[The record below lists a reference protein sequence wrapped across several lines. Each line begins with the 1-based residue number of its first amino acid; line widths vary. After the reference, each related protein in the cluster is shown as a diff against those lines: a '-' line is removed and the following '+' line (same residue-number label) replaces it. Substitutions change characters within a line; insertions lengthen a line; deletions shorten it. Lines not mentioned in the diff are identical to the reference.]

1 MATHHPQASQPP
13 NEFPRRISSVA
24 MLTMKKILKSSQAFL
39 TKCSNDWMMNLAAG
53 LAFSLL
59 TAFFPIVIA
68 IISMLGLV
76 VGGLDPHA
84 QDTLIHSIRSIFPSA
99 IASQGV
105 LKPALNAL
113 GQNADWLGV
122 IAILLALFG
131 GSRLFVTLGG
141 YFAIIYQTGTR
152 SIPRQNAMAFGML
165 FIFILLTPLM
175 IVAASLPA
183 LVLSLLQQTP
193 LASIPGSSILFSLG
207 GIAGGLIVAWVL
219 FEAIYLVVPNRRISF
234 RKSWPGALV
243 AAVALQA
250 YLILFPLYMTRFLH
264 SYTGATGFAVI
275 LLFFFYYFAVI
286 LLLGAEVNAFFAE
299 NIRFTPADL
308 AAMVRQMTGHLPT
321 KRKADSQ

>member
-13 NEFPRRISSVA
+13 SEFLRRRSSVA

-68 IISMLGLV
+68 IISILGLA

-152 SIPRQNAMAFGML
+152 SIPRQNVMAFGML

-193 LASIPGSSILFSLG
+193 L
-207 GIAGGLIVAWVL
+207 
-219 FEAIYLVVPNRRISF
+219 
-234 RKSWPGALV
+234 
-243 AAVALQA
+243 
-250 YLILFPLYMTRFLH
+250 YMTRFLH
-264 SYTGATGFAVI
+264 SYTGATSFAVI